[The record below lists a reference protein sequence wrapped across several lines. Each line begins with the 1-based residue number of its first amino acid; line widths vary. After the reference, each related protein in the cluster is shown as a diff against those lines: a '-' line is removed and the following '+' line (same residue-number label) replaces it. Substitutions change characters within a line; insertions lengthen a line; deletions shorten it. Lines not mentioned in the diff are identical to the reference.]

1 MVTSRERTVDPD
13 ARVAGVWMSGCD
25 DDQHPD
31 RRLGNP
37 TAIAV
42 IQTYD
47 GDQKATRFV
56 DPAGGT
62 GAGRAHDV
70 ATPVGSVAAQPGGDR
85 AGFDEQVR
93 PLLAEHCVGCHNAD
107 LQTADLSFETFLTGA
122 DATAHPDLWEKVSEK
137 LRAGLM
143 PPIGRS
149 TPRC

>member
-1 MVTSRERTVDPD
+1 M
-13 ARVAGVWMSGCD
+13 
-25 DDQHPD
+25 
-31 RRLGNP
+31 
-37 TAIAV
+37 
-42 IQTYD
+42 
-47 GDQKATRFV
+47 ATRRQ
-56 DPAGGT
+56 
-62 GAGRAHDV
+62 RASWIPL
-70 ATPVGSVAAQPGGDR
+70 AALALAALTTSPRLWGQSPAQPGGDR